1 MKLDLGI
8 ESQVQGQMQPAVKAW
23 EQTHAFCQASPC
35 AAQASHDSVARLHCD
50 LDPNHSEEI
59 ERRQTVKRAALR
71 PRRFRAPST
80 NGILSHP
87 RGQFFYRCVLR
98 DTSEMGARI
107 ALPPGSPL
115 ANRMYVVHFTAETAY
130 DSDVIWFDGNEAGL
144 AFRRA
149 LSLRRLKHPELV
161 FLRKLWLEHMTE

>member
-8 ESQVQGQMQPAVKAW
+8 ELQVQGQMQPAVKAW

-98 DTSEMGARI
+98 DTSEMGAQI
-107 ALPPGSPL
+107 ALPPGSPWQIEC
-115 ANRMYVVHFTAETAY
+115 MSFI
-130 DSDVIWFDGNEAGL
+130 S
-144 AFRRA
+144 
-149 LSLRRLKHPELV
+149 RLKQPTTRTSSGSTATRPGWPFGAPCRSV
-161 FLRKLWLEHMTE
+161 A